1 MRICI
6 VEHESDICKTML
18 KTLEGF
24 AECESLAKARDTV
37 VVFKEAWADW
47 APFDLLALDISKSEA
62 EGIDILHEI
71 RQLEE
76 SWNIPPKKRT
86 KILVISSRADKETVM
101 KCIQAGCDS
110 YIVKPF
116 DEPLLIQKFRSMGI
130 IPNAS
135 KTPVSP
141 AGNGLG
147 GKKASM
153 AEEISTRFR
162 RGDINLPPFSRIA
175 FKFNELV
182 RLGSSVDK
190 MVILLKQDAA
200 IASKLISVSNTPI
213 YRGVEKNTSLGQ
225 AVSRLGM
232 RVTQQYVT
240 AISNR
245 TLYLNAERKY
255 SDLLEK
261 MWKHSL
267 SCACATELVGGLQ
280 GDKAT
285 EKNFLV
291 GLFHDIGKLLLLQV
305 VSELEK
311 EGRFEEE
318 LNSPKIRQIFSRFH
332 TDFGAALLKKW
343 GFPEEYLKVARY
355 HHKPEAAGPDIER
368 VKLVHGSN
376 FLVKTLG
383 YDLAEWTPF
392 LPEDKEIERILMLEF
407 GTLPDIK
414 EKVKMRMDSLENV
427 LS

>member
-6 VEHESDICKTML
+6 IEDEPDTSKLIQ
-18 KTLEGF
+18 KTLEGV
-24 AECESLAKARDTV
+24 AEYVAVMKAQETV
-37 VVFKEAWADW
+37 QAFKEAWADW
-47 APFDLLALDISKSEA
+47 APFDLLALDISKLEI
-62 EGIDILHEI
+62 EGINILHEI

-76 SWNIPPKKRT
+76 SWNISPKKRV

-116 DEPLLIQKFRSMGI
+116 DEAILVQKINSMGKFLRVGE
-130 IPNAS
+130 S
-135 KTPVSP
+135 PVSS
-141 AGNGLG
+141 ARNTTG
-147 GKKASM
+147 GKKTSI

-182 RLGSSVDK
+182 RLGSSVDE

-200 IASKLISVSNTPI
+200 ISSKLISVSNAPI
-213 YRGVEKNTSLGQ
+213 YRGIEKNTSLGQ
-225 AVSRLGM
+225 AISRLGM
-232 RVTQQYVT
+232 EVTQQYVT

-245 TLYLNAERKY
+245 TLYLNADRKY

-267 SCACATELVGGLQ
+267 SCACASEVVGGLQ
-280 GDKAT
+280 GNKAT
-285 EKNFLV
+285 EKYFLL

-305 VSELEK
+305 LSELEK
-311 EGRFEEE
+311 ESHFEEE
-318 LNSPKIRQIFSRFH
+318 LNNPKIRQIFSRFH
-332 TDFGAALLKKW
+332 TEFGAALLKKW

-355 HHKPEAAGPDIER
+355 HHKPEAAGSEIEM
-368 VKLVHGSN
+368 VKLVHGAN
-376 FLVKTLG
+376 FLVKTIG
-383 YDLAEWTPF
+383 YDLVEWTPF
-392 LPEDKEIERILMLEF
+392 LPEDKEIERILMIEF
-407 GTLPDIK
+407 GTLPDIR
-414 EKVKMRMDSLENV
+414 EKVKLRMASLENA